1 MVVIGYLF
9 DVFWCPIHNSHRERW
24 KQVEK
29 ALQSEQDHDVKE
41 KMEKEF
47 TKLKSEKEDLRKKE
61 KELAK
66 KEKVN
71 CFG

>member
-1 MVVIGYLF
+1 M
-9 DVFWCPIHNSHRERW
+9 
-24 KQVEK
+24 EK